1 MPEHKHK
8 HEHEHGV
15 ATTATSPAHHANAHW
30 IRRVAEV
37 GSRRWPCC
45 KGASGV
51 LATDPYPHHGSAI
64 HASGNGVTAVFH
76 EDSVIPDLDND

>member
-15 ATTATSPAHHANAHW
+15 ATTATSSAQLERTATA
-30 IRRVAEV
+30 RRNQVF
-37 GSRRWPCC
+37 S
-45 KGASGV
+45 V

-64 HASGNGVTAVFH
+64 HASGNGVTAVFD